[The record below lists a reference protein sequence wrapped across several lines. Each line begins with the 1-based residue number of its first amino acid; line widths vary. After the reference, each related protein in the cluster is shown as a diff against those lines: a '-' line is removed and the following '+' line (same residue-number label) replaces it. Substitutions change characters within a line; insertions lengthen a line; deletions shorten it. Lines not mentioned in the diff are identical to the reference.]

1 MIIIDTSV
9 WIMVLNGTPHPK
21 SDRARDLI
29 LGTEEIGIPGIILD
43 EILRGIP
50 RDSDCEKIQ
59 SYLIED
65 FTFLD
70 MSRATFLRSA
80 AIYRS
85 LRKKGITLKNP
96 TDCLIAAS
104 ALEHGAALLEN
115 DADFR
120 RIADMFPLQ
129 LL

>member
-1 MIIIDTSV
+1 MIIIDTSI

-21 SDRARDLI
+21 ADRARDVI
-29 LGTEEIGIPGIILD
+29 TGSEDVGIPGIILD
-43 EILRGIP
+43 EILRGI
-50 RDSDCEKIQ
+50 RNDTHYEKIQ

-65 FTFLD
+65 FDYLEMTRSTFLQ
-70 MSRATFLRSA
+70 SA

-96 TDCLIAAS
+96 ADCLIAAS
-104 ALEHGAALLEN
+104 VLEYGATLLEN

-120 RIADMFPLQ
+120 KIAVEFPLQ